1 MNRTDYDRGELHA
14 SEDVAHYGLH
24 HARGTAQ
31 RMGNLAWPN
40 TPGDDDGGYSAG
52 YVDELLWIASC
63 GEVLVRAK
71 MPWLLRAPTIAKT
84 VARGLSRL
92 DEQCHANMRSRERF

>member
-1 MNRTDYDRGELHA
+1 MTDHESYDRGELHA
-14 SEDVAHYGLH
+14 SEDVERCGLN
-24 HARGTAQ
+24 RGRWIASGFMDSVVSDNAS
-31 RMGNLAWPN
+31 RSYA
-40 TPGDDDGGYSAG
+40 AG

-71 MPWLLRAPTIAKT
+71 MPWLLRAPTVAKT

-92 DEQCHANMRSRERF
+92 DEQCHAGMRSRERF